1 MKGGNDDSKGENDV
15 GRCIL
20 VVDDEEVNLTLTE
33 YILRN
38 HSYEV
43 ITASSGAQGLDK
55 LRNRMIDLVLLDID
69 MPIMNG
75 IRMFGF
81 MKKEFA
87 DIPVIFLTASGYK
100 SDVLEVLK
108 MGAAGYVKKPF
119 EPEDLIERIEQ
130 VLDR

>member
-1 MKGGNDDSKGENDV
+1 M

-33 YILRN
+33 YILRS

-43 ITASSGAQGLDK
+43 VTASSGLDK

-75 IRMFGF
+75 IRMFEF

-87 DIPVIFLTASGYK
+87 KIPVIFLTASGYK
-100 SDVLEVLK
+100 SDVLEVFK

-119 EPEDLIERIEQ
+119 EPADLLGRIEQ
-130 VLDR
+130 VLDK

>member
-1 MKGGNDDSKGENDV
+1 M

-20 VVDDEEVNLTLTE
+20 VVDDEEVNRTLTE
-33 YILRN
+33 YILRS

-43 ITASSGAQGLDK
+43 VTASSGAQGLDK

-75 IRMFGF
+75 IRMFEF

-87 DIPVIFLTASGYK
+87 KIPVIFLTASGYK
-100 SDVLEVLK
+100 SDVLEVFK

-119 EPEDLIERIEQ
+119 EPADLLGRIEQ
-130 VLDR
+130 VLDK

>member
-1 MKGGNDDSKGENDV
+1 M

-20 VVDDEEVNLTLTE
+20 VVDDEEGNLTLTE
-33 YILRN
+33 YILRS

-43 ITASSGAQGLDK
+43 VTASSGAQGLDK

-75 IRMFGF
+75 IRMFEF

-87 DIPVIFLTASGYK
+87 KIPVIFLTASGYK
-100 SDVLEVLK
+100 SDVLEVFK

-119 EPEDLIERIEQ
+119 EPADLLGRIEQ
-130 VLDR
+130 VLDK